1 MVRVIGRI
9 DLADEVHRALGA
21 AGIESYVV
29 TAGPMSA
36 AAATGEDGSE
46 ADVLVGGGLP
56 QELGTCAGI
65 KRKVRHRPV
74 VLVTPAK
81 LERIAL
87 AHMRGAFGP
96 DAHVAWPASGEEL
109 RSGIARAVAAAGT
122 VRPRFP
128 RGQLPGMIMFAL
140 GTVLLLVGM
149 VRDMLGAD
157 MTLFS
162 RFLSPLAFG
171 ILGTGALL
179 ASPYSLMRRWDLFY
193 GVVMLTLVAVQLML
207 RFLL

>member
-29 TAGPMSA
+29 TAGPMA
-36 AAATGEDGSE
+36 AAEATGQDGSE
-46 ADVLVGGGLP
+46 ADVLVADVLAH
-56 QELGTCAGI
+56 ELGICAGI
-65 KRKVRHRPV
+65 KRKARRRPV

-96 DAHVAWPASGEEL
+96 DAHVVWPASGEEV
-109 RSGIARAVAAAGT
+109 RSGIARAVAAAET

-128 RGQLPGMIMFAL
+128 GRSLPGAILFAL
-140 GTVLLLVGM
+140 ATLLLIAPGVL
-149 VRDMLGAD
+149 VVLHAD
-157 MTLFS
+157 TTP
-162 RFLSPLAFG
+162 RAAIP
-171 ILGTGALL
+171 LGTGLL
-179 ASPYSLMRRWDLFY
+179 GAGSLLGARYSLMPRWNLIF
-193 GVVMLTLVAVQLML
+193 GVLMILSAAVELV
-207 RFLL
+207 LLVVL